1 MRVLNW
7 AESPDATLTA
17 ALECLKQGALVAF
30 PTDTL
35 YGLGAD
41 AGNEEAIVRLFQAK
55 RRSPGTPLPIL
66 IASVEQA
73 ATLTTGMPALAL
85 KLGDLFWPG
94 PLTMVLE
101 RSPAFQSS
109 ALAGS
114 DSVALRVPDHA
125 VPLALIRAFGQPITG
140 TSANRSGQPAPR
152 TADEVVEQLDGD
164 IDVVIDGGPCPLG
177 VESTVVDLRSGVPR
191 ILREGAIRRQELES
205 AAGLPFDLAE
215 E

>member
-1 MRVLNW
+1 MRILNW

-17 ALECLKQGALVAF
+17 AVECLKRGALVAF

-35 YGLGAD
+35 YGLAVD
-41 AGNEEAIVRLFQAK
+41 AGNEQAVVRLFQAK
-55 RRSPGTPLPIL
+55 RRPPGTPLPIL

-85 KLGDLFWPG
+85 KLGYLFWPG
-94 PLTMVLE
+94 PLTIVLA

-140 TSANRSGQPAPR
+140 TSANRSGEPAPR
-152 TADEVVEQLDGD
+152 TADEVVEQLDRE
-164 IDVVIDGGPCPLG
+164 IDVLIDGGPCPLG
-177 VESTVVDLRSGVPR
+177 IESTVVDLRGDHPR